1 MPFPIFTSSFF
12 SCFPHVCP
20 EPVLEKNIGVMHL
33 CIDWCKGVSRTV
45 TDSGAEGSRESAWCP
60 AVAKHTVHCNSQDTW
75 AGVDHKADVVLAACL
90 VVVVVGLLLLLL
102 LLLVRMVRV
111 SL

>member
-1 MPFPIFTSSFF
+1 MFVRSLSW
-12 SCFPHVCP
+12 
-20 EPVLEKNIGVMHL
+20 KNIGVMHL

-60 AVAKHTVHCNSQDTW
+60 AVAEHTVHCNSLDTW
-75 AGVDHKADVVLAACL
+75 AGVDHQADGVLAAGL